1 MIDEKTRRVKGR
13 LQQSKSKLDTL
24 LNITNAINGNS
35 SRLTLFNILSEVLT
49 DNLGIV
55 KFALFTNNSKGWDLA
70 LFRGVNKGL
79 CSKIDIEVLISDFKD
94 IGIISESSKSKHLN
108 SFDMVVPVF
117 NKEKPVAYMVLAD
130 VEGEKIEIS
139 PIIKHLRFIQTL
151 INIITVALENKRL
164 NKEQIRQAA
173 IQKEL
178 ELAQDMQTLLFPR
191 ELPNN
196 KSIAVK
202 TLYLPH
208 SEVGGDYY
216 DVIPLKNNKTAI
228 CIADV
233 SGKGISAA
241 LLMANF
247 QANLRA
253 LIQVSSNIEDLVL
266 KCNKKIIESAN
277 YEKFITLFVAIFD
290 PKKETLTYINSGHQP
305 ALLIQ
310 GRNTKLLENGS
321 TVLGMFD
328 ELPAL
333 SSQTIKLT
341 KKTKLI
347 CYTDGLAELEDK
359 NGVQLE
365 AEGIRDLL
373 QKETSLDD
381 INKKLLDTIKEL
393 EDLSGLEDDITFLAA
408 EFLR

>member
-1 MIDEKTRRVKGR
+1 MIDEKTRRVKGK

-24 LNITNAINGNS
+24 LNITNAINDNS
-35 SRLTLFNILSEVLT
+35 SRHVLFNILSEVLIR
-49 DNLGIV
+49 NLGIA
-55 KFALFTNNSKGWDLA
+55 KFALFTHSPKGWNLA
-70 LFRGVNKGL
+70 LSQGVDKEICL
-79 CSKIDIEVLISDFKD
+79 QISPEALIKDFED
-94 IGIISESSKSKHLN
+94 IGIVSSNSKNQYL
-108 SFDMVVPVF
+108 SFFDIVIPVF
-117 NKEKPVAYMVLAD
+117 NKEKPVAYMILAD

-164 NKEQIRQAA
+164 NEEQIRQAA

-178 ELAQDMQTLLFPR
+178 ELAQEMQMLLFPR

-196 KSIAVK
+196 KFITVK

-216 DVIPLKNNKTAI
+216 DVIPLTNNKTAV

-247 QANLRA
+247 QANLRV
-253 LIQVSSNIEDLVL
+253 LINVSDSIEELVER
-266 KCNKKIIESAN
+266 CNEKVIESAN
-277 YEKFITLFVAIFD
+277 YERFITFFIAIFD
-290 PKKETLTYINSGHQP
+290 PNRETLTYINSGHQP
-305 ALLIQ
+305 PLLIQ
-310 GRNTKLLENGS
+310 NRNSKLLENGS
-321 TVLGMFD
+321 TVLGVFD

-333 SSQTIKLT
+333 SSETIKIQ
-341 KKTKLI
+341 KNAKLI
-347 CYTDGLAELEDK
+347 CYTDGLTELEDK
-359 NGVQLE
+359 DGNQIE
-365 AEGIRDLL
+365 AEGIRKLL
-373 QKETSLDD
+373 QNESSLERLND
-381 INKKLLDTIKEL
+381 KLILKIKEL
-393 EDLSGLEDDITFLAA
+393 ENLSGLTDDITFLAA